1 MMITTMR
8 NDDNREGL
16 RENIPVEKGVVI
28 GEKFL
33 IDNEELVQD
42 YCNYFLLYPDL
53 FLDCIKTKNCPINLF
68 FYQRILLRA
77 MMRYRYV
84 FGTFTRGLKLAPLF
98 SNK

>member
-1 MMITTMR
+1 MS
-8 NDDNREGL
+8 NDREGL

-33 IDNEELVQD
+33 IDNEELIQD

-53 FLDCIKTKNCPINLF
+53 FFFFFKTKNCPITLF
-68 FYQRILLRA
+68 FYQRMLLRA

-84 FGTFTRGLKLAPLF
+84 FGTFTRGLNLAPLF